1 MDDLDDIEDAFG
13 MGGEDDVRVLRD
25 LPPQVGTHQNTKAYN
40 LAKHEAADAMKDSKG
55 TCPGEQILPGK
66 QSIWVKTFG
75 CAHNVSDSEYMAGQL
90 QAYGYQLVD
99 ESADADLWLVNTC
112 TVKNPSQDAM
122 STVLKTGKENG
133 KALLVAGCVPQGE
146 KGAKDLDGLS
156 VIGVTQID
164 RVVEAVEETLKGHTV
179 HMLQKK
185 ALPRLDLPKVRRN
198 KLVEVLPLSTG
209 CLGACT
215 YCKTKHARGELGSY
229 DPETLVERVKTA
241 VADGVTEIWMSSEDT
256 GAYGRDIGTS
266 LADLLGRILAVLPE
280 DGRCML
286 RLGMTN
292 PPFMLEQL
300 GAISAA
306 MRHPCVFS
314 YLHVPVQA
322 ASDKVLDAMNR
333 EYTVKQFHHV
343 ADALLASV
351 PDFQLATDIICG
363 FPGETEED
371 FDQTMELVR
380 KYKFAHLHISQFYP
394 RPGTPA
400 ARMKRVPTKAVKARS
415 RKLSLLS
422 AEWDPYRGMVGS
434 IQRVWISDTA
444 ADGHH
449 LVGRTKNY
457 VQVLVPPAEG
467 LMGTSVQFEITGAS
481 RWSVR
486 GVVLGPWAIPDSAA
500 APPPGTSTWPA
511 QSYGR
516 QPAGETTVGSATVGS
531 SSNGCG
537 ASTCCQVPG
546 AAEGVATSDSVTA
559 DVSDGGCGSSTCC
572 QTEPVAQRSAD
583 SRCSGEA
590 AVGQPVHADI
600 DGVVGSSILHGKT
613 PQPEQEGG
621 LQALHQVSSGSWM
634 LRDWLLPMGIVVGLF
649 GMLLASL
656 QILSS

>member
-133 KALLVAGCVPQGE
+133 KALLVAGCVPQG
-146 KGAKDLDGLS
+146 ALDGMPGAASAVLRDQGALDGMPGAAS
-156 VIGVTQID
+156 AVLRDQGALDGMRGNPHALAID
-164 RVVEAVEETLKGHTV
+164 VS
-179 HMLQKK
+179 
-185 ALPRLDLPKVRRN
+185 
-198 KLVEVLPLSTG
+198 LVPGRPDVS
-209 CLGACT
+209 
-215 YCKTKHARGELGSY
+215 
-229 DPETLVERVKTA
+229 
-241 VADGVTEIWMSSEDT
+241 

-380 KYKFAHLHISQFYP
+380 RNKLVEVLPLSTGCLGACTYCKTKHARGELGSYDPETLVERVKTAVADGVTEIWMSSEDTGTLRVEGDSTAIAGQHLRLLEDIPKLHSACGSLCARLALFSTLDEHTESKMHSACLDPAQMP
-394 RPGTPA
+394 CAASAVLRDQGALDGMPGA
-400 ARMKRVPTKAVKARS
+400 ASAAVKARS

-481 RWSVR
+481 RWSVS

-537 ASTCCQVPG
+537 ASTCCQIPD
-546 AAEGVATSDSVTA
+546 AVAR
-559 DVSDGGCGSSTCC
+559 
-572 QTEPVAQRSAD
+572 PLLD
-583 SRCSGEA
+583 SRC
-590 AVGQPVHADI
+590 
-600 DGVVGSSILHGKT
+600 T
-613 PQPEQEGG
+613 
-621 LQALHQVSSGSWM
+621 
-634 LRDWLLPMGIVVGLF
+634 
-649 GMLLASL
+649 
-656 QILSS
+656 QI